1 MSGAKLIEYVFHFSR
16 ARFYQLFALISM
28 CNINLEQSINA
39 MPINH
44 KKKVLIFIR
53 LECVIF
59 NNGGWK
65 SEWTTKDIDV
75 LNQVLF
81 AIFNIIKRFSIE
93 IKEGIHKYQE
103 LSEERDTGEALYL
116 SRCNHAKENYEFVEL
131 ISTTNIRHTFTEWV
145 DDVIIFN
152 FITK

>member
-1 MSGAKLIEYVFHFSR
+1 MSGVKSTEYVFHFSR

-28 CNINLEQSINA
+28 CNISLEQSINA
-39 MPINH
+39 MPIKH

-53 LECVIF
+53 LECAIF

-65 SEWTTKDIDV
+65 SEWTTRDIDV
-75 LNQVLF
+75 LNQVCF
-81 AIFNIIKRFSIE
+81 AIFNIIKRFPSE

-103 LSEERDTGEALYL
+103 LSEGIDTGEALYL
-116 SRCNHAKENYEFVEL
+116 SRCNHAKQTHEFVEL